1 MSSGHV
7 HHPGDPSF
15 VPPSGIEGREA
26 VLDTEGLDRGV
37 GFLGLLWASETS
49 IIGSGWLF
57 GALGAA
63 LLAGPSAI
71 IGWVL
76 GSVIIL
82 ILALVHAEL
91 GGLFPVTGGTSRF
104 PHYAFG
110 SFAGAT
116 FGWASYLQ
124 AASVAPIEVLAAVEY
139 LSSAHW
145 ARHFFHTTTA
155 AGAAGGTLHGWG
167 YLAAAIL
174 LLFFVIV
181 NILGIRYFAL
191 INNYITTWKVA
202 VPVVT
207 ILILLIGHF
216 HSSNFGHA
224 AGGFFTSKDAF
235 KNILLTL
242 PAGII
247 FSLLGFEQAVQLGGE
262 SRNPGRDLPRAVILS
277 ILIGAIVY
285 ILLQVAFIGAL
296 KPSVLH
302 ANGGWL
308 GLASSSSPTAVRLAG
323 APFYT
328 LVSIAGISWL
338 ATVLQV
344 DAVISPS
351 GTGLMYETASARLS
365 FGLSKNGF
373 VPTAFESVSAARVPV
388 FGVIIATLVG
398 VLFLLPFPSWAK
410 LVGIVTSASVFMY
423 AGAPVALGALRK
435 QKPELARTYRLPVA
449 GVLAPLA
456 FCGAGWVILFSGWQI
471 YSTLVVALLIG
482 YLLIYLSYAFK
493 LNPRAPSMDWNS
505 LPWIATWI
513 VGMGV
518 ITYISSF
525 GPGGIIG
532 AIGFFKH
539 IGWEGGTDPLKLGP
553 NGSVYDSIII
563 SGVFSLI
570 IYYWAIAT
578 RLSTE
583 KVDEYVAEVYPPDAG
598 GH

>member
-1 MSSGHV
+1 MSV
-7 HHPGDPSF
+7 ADRQPD
-15 VPPSGIEGREA
+15 A
-26 VLDTEGLDRGV
+26 QQAALDAEGLERGV

-63 LLAGPSAI
+63 LIAGPSAI
-71 IGWVL
+71 LGWVL

-82 ILALVHAEL
+82 VLALVHAEL
-91 GGLFPVTGGTSRF
+91 GGLFPVSGGTSRF

-124 AASVAPIEVLAAVEY
+124 AASVAPIEVLAAIQY
-139 LSSAHW
+139 LSTSHW
-145 ARHFFHTTTA
+145 ARNFFHVNPS
-155 AGAAGGTLHGWG
+155 AGSAGGTLHGFG

-174 LLFFVIV
+174 LLLFVIINLV
-181 NILGIRYFAL
+181 GIRFFAR
-191 INNYITTWKVA
+191 INNAITSWKVA

-207 ILILLIGHF
+207 VLILLIGHF

-224 AGGFFTSKDAF
+224 GGGFFTSHDAI

-262 SRNPGRDLPRAVILS
+262 SANPGRDLPRAVILS
-277 ILIGAIVY
+277 IVIGAILY
-285 ILLQVAFIGAL
+285 ILIEVAFVGAL
-296 KPSVLH
+296 KPSVLA

-308 GLASSSSPTAVRLAG
+308 GLGTSNSAIAGKLAAG
-323 APFYT
+323 PFFT

-338 ATVLQV
+338 ATVLRI
-344 DAVISPS
+344 DAVISPG

-365 FGLSKNGF
+365 YGLSKNGY
-373 VPTAFESVSAARVPV
+373 VPTAFERVSDSKVPV
-388 FGVIIATLVG
+388 FGVIVATLVG

-435 QKPELARTYRLPVA
+435 QKPDLARTYRLPAA
-449 GVLAPLA
+449 GILSPLA
-456 FCGAGWVILFSGWQI
+456 FAGAGWVILFSGWQT
-471 YSTLVVALLIG
+471 YSTLVLALLLG
-482 YLLIYLSYAFK
+482 YALIAVSYALK
-493 LNPRAPSMDWNS
+493 LNPRAPAMDWQAA
-505 LPWIATWI
+505 PWIIGWI
-513 VGMGV
+513 IGMGV
-518 ITYISSF
+518 ISYLSAF

-532 AIGFFKH
+532 GIGFFKNVLNQ
-539 IGWEGGTDPLKLGP
+539 GGTDHIGLWG
-553 NGSVYDSIII
+553 GIIA
-563 SGVFSLI
+563 SGLFSLI
-570 IYYWAIAT
+570 IYHWAVSL
-578 RLSTE
+578 RLPDA
-583 KVDEYVAEVYPPDAG
+583 KVDEYVREVYPPPVAE
-598 GH
+598 

>member
-1 MSSGHV
+1 MAEV
-7 HHPGDPSF
+7 M
-15 VPPSGIEGREA
+15 EA
-26 VLDTEGLDRGV
+26 PVSPRLEAEGLDRGV

-63 LLAGPSAI
+63 VIAGPSAI

-91 GGLFPVTGGTSRF
+91 GGLFPVSGGTSRF

-124 AASVAPIEVLAAVEY
+124 AASVAPIEVLAAIQY
-139 LSSAHW
+139 LSTAHW
-145 ARHFFHTTTA
+145 ARHFFHATPA
-155 AGAAGGTLHGWG
+155 AGAAGGTLHGLG

-174 LLFFVIV
+174 LLLFVII
-181 NILGIRYFAL
+181 NIVGIRYFAR
-191 INNYITTWKVA
+191 INNAITTWKVA
-202 VPVVT
+202 IPVVT
-207 ILILLIGHF
+207 IAILLIGHF
-216 HSSNFGHA
+216 HGSNFGHA
-224 AGGFFTSKDAF
+224 GGGFFTSHGAI

-262 SRNPGRDLPRAVILS
+262 SANPGRDLPRAVILS
-277 ILIGAIVY
+277 IIIGAVVY
-285 ILLQVAFIGAL
+285 ILIQVAFIGSL

-308 GLASSSSPTAVRLAG
+308 GLGTSTSAAATSLRTG
-323 APFYT
+323 PFFT

-338 ATVLQV
+338 ATVLRI
-344 DAVISPS
+344 DAVISPG

-365 FGLSKNGF
+365 FGLSRNGF
-373 VPTAFESVSAARVPV
+373 VPNAFERVNRSRVPV

-398 VLFLLPFPSWAK
+398 ILFLLPFPSWAK

-423 AGAPVALGALRK
+423 AGAPVALGALRR
-435 QKPELARTYRLPVA
+435 QKPELPRTYRLPA
-449 GVLAPLA
+449 AEVLAPLA
-456 FCGAGWVILFSGWQI
+456 FAGAGWVILFSGWQV
-471 YSTLVVALLIG
+471 YSTLVLALLIG
-482 YLLIYLSYAFK
+482 YALIWLSYAFK
-493 LNPRAPSMDWNS
+493 LNPKAPPIDWQAA
-505 LPWIATWI
+505 PWIITWI
-513 VGMGV
+513 IGMGV
-518 ITYISSF
+518 VSYLSDF

-532 AIGFFKH
+532 GIGIFKH
-539 IGWEGGTDPLKLGP
+539 VLDQGGTDDIGLWG
-553 NGSVYDSIII
+553 GIIA
-563 SGVFSLI
+563 SGAFSLI
-570 IYYWAIAT
+570 IYYWAVFS
-578 RLSTE
+578 RLPAH
-583 KVDEYVAEVYPPDAG
+583 KVDEYVRDVYPPTVAE
-598 GH
+598 

>member
-1 MSSGHV
+1 MAIADASA
-7 HHPGDPSF
+7 PK
-15 VPPSGIEGREA
+15 A
-26 VLDTEGLDRGV
+26 QLDADGLDRGV
-37 GFLGLLWASETS
+37 GFIGLLWASETS

-63 LLAGPSAI
+63 LIAGPSAI
-71 IGWVL
+71 LGWVL

-82 ILALVHAEL
+82 VLALVHAEL
-91 GGLFPVTGGTSRF
+91 GGLFPVSGGTSRF

-124 AASVAPIEVLAAVEY
+124 AASVAPIEVLAAIEY
-139 LSSAHW
+139 LSTSHW
-145 ARHFFHTTTA
+145 ARHFFKTSAA
-155 AGAAGGTLHGWG
+155 AGGAGGTLHGAG

-174 LLFFVIV
+174 LFLFVIINLV
-181 NILGIRYFAL
+181 GIRFFAR
-191 INNYITTWKVA
+191 INNAITSWKIA

-207 ILILLIGHF
+207 VLILLIGHF
-216 HSSNFGHA
+216 HGSNFGHA
-224 AGGFFTSKDAF
+224 GGGFFTKHDAI

-262 SRNPGRDLPRAVILS
+262 SANPGRDLPRAVILS
-277 ILIGAIVY
+277 IVIGAALY
-285 ILLQVAFIGAL
+285 ILIQLAFIGSMP
-296 KPSVLH
+296 PSVLR

-308 GLASSSSPTAVRLAG
+308 GIATSKSAVAAKLQAGPFFTLA
-323 APFYT
+323 
-328 LVSIAGISWL
+328 SIAGISWL
-338 ATVLQV
+338 ATVLRI

-365 FGLSKNGF
+365 YGLSKNGF
-373 VPTAFESVSAARVPV
+373 VPTQFESVSASKVPV

-423 AGAPVALGALRK
+423 AGAPVALGALRL
-435 QKPELARTYRLPVA
+435 QKPDIARTYRLPA
-449 GVLAPLA
+449 AHILSPLA
-456 FCGAGWVILFSGWQI
+456 FAGAGWVILFSGWQT

-482 YLLIYLSYAFK
+482 YALIAASYALK
-493 LNPRAPSMDWNS
+493 LNPNAAPMDWQAAQWIV
-505 LPWIATWI
+505 PWII
-513 VGMGV
+513 GMG
-518 ITYISSF
+518 IISYLSAF

-532 AIGFFKH
+532 GIGFFKN
-539 IGWEGGTDPLKLGP
+539 WLNQGGTDDIGLWG
-553 NGSVYDSIII
+553 GIIA

-570 IYYWAIAT
+570 IYYLAIAL
-578 RLSTE
+578 RLPES
-583 KVDEYVAEVYPPDAG
+583 KVDEYVAEVYPPPLE

>member
-1 MSSGHV
+1 M
-7 HHPGDPSF
+7 
-15 VPPSGIEGREA
+15 A
-26 VLDTEGLDRGV
+26 VADVQQSPQLDSDGLERGV
-37 GFLGLLWASETS
+37 GFIGLLWASETS

-63 LLAGPSAI
+63 VIAGPSAI
-71 IGWVL
+71 LGWVV

-82 ILALVHAEL
+82 VLALVHAEL
-91 GGLFPVTGGTSRF
+91 GGLFPVSGGTSRF

-145 ARHFFHTTTA
+145 ARKFFHITA
-155 AGAAGGTLHGWG
+155 SAGAAGGTLHGLG
-167 YLAAAIL
+167 YLAAAVLL
-174 LLFFVIV
+174 LLFV
-181 NILGIRYFAL
+181 L
-191 INNYITTWKVA
+191 INLFGIKWFARINNAIVSWKIL

-207 ILILLIGHF
+207 VIILLIGHF
-216 HSSNFGHA
+216 HSSNFGHLG
-224 AGGFFTSKDAF
+224 GGFFTHHGAI

-277 ILIGAIVY
+277 MLIGGALYILIQI
-285 ILLQVAFIGAL
+285 AFIGGL
-296 KPSVLH
+296 NPSVLAH
-302 ANGGWL
+302 NGGWT
-308 GLASSSSPTAVRLAG
+308 GLATSSSATAGKLAS

-328 LVSIAGISWL
+328 LVSIAGVSWL
-338 ATVLQV
+338 ATVLQI
-344 DAVISPS
+344 DAVVSPG

-373 VPTAFESVSAARVPV
+373 LPESFEQVSASRVPV
-388 FGVIIATLVG
+388 FGVIVATVVG
-398 VLFLLPFPSWAK
+398 ILFLLPFPSWAK

-435 QKPELARTYRLPVA
+435 QKPDLARSYRLPMA
-449 GVLAPLA
+449 GILSPLA
-456 FCGAGWVILFSGWQI
+456 FAGAGWVILFSGWQT
-471 YSTLVVALLIG
+471 YSTLVLALLLG
-482 YLLIYLSYAFK
+482 YALIWASYGFK
-493 LNPRAPSMDWNS
+493 LNPRAPAMDWQAAYWII
-505 LPWIATWI
+505 PWII
-513 VGMGV
+513 GMG
-518 ITYISSF
+518 IISYLSDF

-532 AIGFFKH
+532 GIGFFKH
-539 IGWEGGTDPLKLGP
+539 WLDQGGTDDIGLWG
-553 NGSVYDSIII
+553 GIIA
-563 SGVFSLI
+563 SGLFSLI
-570 IYYWAIAT
+570 IYYAAIAL
-578 RLSTE
+578 RLPAA
-583 KVDEYVAEVYPPDAG
+583 KVDEYVADVYPPPVE

>member
-1 MSSGHV
+1 VGV
-7 HHPGDPSF
+7 
-15 VPPSGIEGREA
+15 EGRQA
-26 VLDTEGLDRGV
+26 ALDAEGLERGV

-57 GALGAA
+57 GALTAVTI
-63 LLAGPSAI
+63 AGPAAI
-71 IGWVL
+71 FGWVL

-82 ILALVHAEL
+82 VLALVHAEL
-91 GGLFPVTGGTSRF
+91 GGLFPVSGGTSRF

-124 AASVAPIEVLAAVEY
+124 AASVAPIEVLAAIQY
-139 LSSAHW
+139 LSSFHAL
-145 ARHFFHTTTA
+145 RHFFKASAA
-155 AGAAGGTLHGWG
+155 AGNAGGTLHGLG

-174 LLFFVIV
+174 LVLFVVI
-181 NILGIRYFAL
+181 NIIGVRLFAR
-191 INNYITTWKVA
+191 INNVITSWKIL

-207 ILILLIGHF
+207 VLVLLIGHL
-216 HSSNFGHA
+216 HSSNFHH
-224 AGGFFTSKDAF
+224 FFPTHDAVKD
-235 KNILLTL
+235 ILLTL

-277 ILIGAIVY
+277 MLLGAALYILI
-285 ILLQVAFIGAL
+285 QVAFIGAL
-296 KPSVLH
+296 KPSVL
-302 ANGGWL
+302 AGNGGWL
-308 GLASSSSPTAVRLAG
+308 NLAHPKSAVVAQLNS

-328 LVSIAGISWL
+328 LVSIAGITWL
-338 ATVLQV
+338 ATVLRI
-344 DAVISPS
+344 DAVVSPS

-365 FGLSKNGF
+365 FGLSRNGF
-373 VPTAFESVSAARVPV
+373 IPTAFENVSRSKVPV

-410 LVGIVTSASVFMY
+410 LVDIVTSASVFMY

-435 QKPELARTYRLPVA
+435 QKPDLPRTYRLPAA

-456 FCGAGWVILFSGWQI
+456 FAGAGWVILFSGWQT
-471 YSTLVVALLIG
+471 YSTLVVALLLG
-482 YLLIYLSYAFK
+482 YLLFYVSYALK
-493 LNPRAPSMDWNS
+493 LNPKAPAMDWRAAQ
-505 LPWIATWI
+505 WIIGWI
-513 VGMGV
+513 VGMAV

-539 IGWEGGTDPLKLGP
+539 VLPKGGTDPLKLGP
-553 NGSVYDSIII
+553 NGSVYWSIVI
-563 SGVFSLI
+563 SGVFSMI
-570 IYYWAIAT
+570 IYYWAVAT
-578 RLSTE
+578 RLPE
-583 KVDEYVAEVYPPDAG
+583 HKVDEYVAEVYPPPTTE
-598 GH
+598 